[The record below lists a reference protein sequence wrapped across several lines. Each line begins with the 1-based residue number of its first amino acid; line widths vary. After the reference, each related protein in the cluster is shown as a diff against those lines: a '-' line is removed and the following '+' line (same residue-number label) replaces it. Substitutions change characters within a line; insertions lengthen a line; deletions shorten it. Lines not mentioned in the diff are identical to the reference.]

1 MEEQETLV
9 LLCDMRANPAVI
21 VSWEFNGTQLD
32 YTTGKVIVTND
43 GITSTLTVSSL
54 DMDLHRGTYICETN
68 SPKHG
73 KQRRTFNVAVQGLLT
88 SPQSYLDY
96 IFAFESLISNISA
109 LC

>member
-9 LLCDMRANPAVI
+9 LLCDMYANPAVI
-21 VSWEFNGTQLD
+21 VSWEFNGTQLEH
-32 YTTGKVIVTND
+32 TAGQVIVTND
-43 GITSTLTVSSL
+43 GFTSKLTVNKL

-73 KQRRTFNVAVQGLLT
+73 KQRRTFSVRVKGLFISL
-88 SPQSYLDY
+88 QSYLNC
-96 IFAFESLISNISA
+96 IFAFEFLHIDV